1 MCSETPDTSPMCNV
15 WMNQYFLI
23 RQNIYYKFEFAT
35 FKTIMTIP
43 YPHERAN
50 IHHALF
56 LLVSNLFE
64 KKMLG
69 A

>member
-1 MCSETPDTSPMCNV
+1 M
-15 WMNQYFLI
+15 YF
-23 RQNIYYKFEFAT
+23 YFYKSDFAKFE
-35 FKTIMTIP
+35 TIMTIP

>member
-1 MCSETPDTSPMCNV
+1 MQCLDESIFFDKTKYIFFD
-15 WMNQYFLI
+15 I
-23 RQNIYYKFEFAT
+23 YKFEFAT